1 MVNFIELV
9 QVAIGVR
16 DELSRIPSDAEWD
29 ALFAEALHQGL
40 IGITYVGV
48 RKLVGQPGYALPN
61 KLLLKWSGA
70 AFQLK
75 DQNAHVSAQGE
86 RVLRY
91 FRDAGFQAIILKGQS
106 HLPNYPEELH
116 ELRAPGDID
125 VWVKGGCRKLVFL
138 FVHNDYPDAE
148 YTYLHIHLPVFSDTS
163 VEIHY
168 RPSYLF
174 NPFFDHRLQQWAESI
189 DLETLLNERM
199 FRNFNAIFQPLHLY
213 RHLAWEGISIRQ
225 LLDYYFLLKQ
235 RPEIDYDILKRLGM
249 CDFQKDLSEV
259 VYHLFEDKPLSSFSA
274 RKLLDDILIYGKLGS
289 NPIKRTRY
297 RILHLSKFYS
307 KDILWMPLAQLYHNL
322 WCFYARLFY

>member
-1 MVNFIELV
+1 MKQVFELI

-16 DELSRIPSDAEWD
+16 DELSRMPSETEWD
-29 ALFAEALHQGL
+29 TLFTEASHQGL
-40 IGITYVGV
+40 IGITYVGI
-48 RKLVGQPGYALPN
+48 RKLVRLPGYTLPH

-70 AFQLK
+70 AVQLK
-75 DQNAHVSAQGE
+75 DQNARVSAQGD
-86 RVLRY
+86 RVLQH

-106 HLPNYPEELH
+106 HLPNYPVHLRDY
-116 ELRAPGDID
+116 RAPGDID
-125 VWVKGGCRKLVFL
+125 VWVKGLDKKQVFQ
-138 FVHNDYPDAE
+138 FVHNEHKDAD
-148 YTYLHIHLPVFSDTS
+148 YTYLHIQMPVFSDTS

-189 DLETLLNERM
+189 DLETLLNERV

-235 RPEIDYDILKRLGM
+235 RVEIDYDNLKRLGM
-249 CDFQKDLSEV
+249 YDFQKDLSEV
-259 VYHLFEDKPLSSFSA
+259 VYHLFEDKPLSNYSA

-307 KDILWMPLAQLYHNL
+307 KDILWMPLAQLYHKI